1 MFSRIQS
8 LFIGVIYGAVGHAE
22 SKTILLL
29 LPQLSLFFLSH
40 FTFLATSPL
49 FQIVLR
55 SGTSGPWSVHHQA
68 RRDGVD
74 HGGDLLVELNFLC
87 SVQCF
92 TEKSVATE
100 DSAPGDKELVELD
113 PLAGGGV
120 HGDGDVCGAL
130 GILTFLQL
138 LYI

>member
-8 LFIGVIYGAVGHAE
+8 LFIGLMYGAVGHAE

-55 SGTSGPWSVHHQA
+55 SGTSGPLSVHHQA

-74 HGGDLLVELNFLC
+74 HG
-87 SVQCF
+87 
-92 TEKSVATE
+92 
-100 DSAPGDKELVELD
+100 
-113 PLAGGGV
+113 
-120 HGDGDVCGAL
+120 
-130 GILTFLQL
+130 
-138 LYI
+138 